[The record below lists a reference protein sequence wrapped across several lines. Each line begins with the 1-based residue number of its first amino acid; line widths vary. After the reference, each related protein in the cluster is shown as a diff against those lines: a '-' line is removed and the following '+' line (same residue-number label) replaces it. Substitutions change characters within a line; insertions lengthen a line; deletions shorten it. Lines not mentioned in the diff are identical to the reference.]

1 MNRILLRAML
11 VATLIWLALQFYSP
25 GDSDAFD
32 HLLYVLIILTNAGVM
47 VHMFWDRKLSIW
59 GSGSVAILFG
69 AAGWATLFGWFL
81 CRVLFRFA
89 PGVSEAWLD
98 VVRALIVVS
107 GPMLIYAMVRFRL
120 DKKGDHAHPGE
131 LLTEGLHERR
141 HFIRRKEDRDR
152 IARLEGGMTDASS

>member
-1 MNRILLRAML
+1 MNRILLRSILA
-11 VATLIWLALQFYSP
+11 VSFIWLALQFYTT
-25 GDSDAFD
+25 GDSDTFD
-32 HLLYVLIILTNAGVM
+32 RVLYVLLILTYVGVM
-47 VHMFWDRKLSIW
+47 IHMFWDRKLSVW

-81 CRVLFRFA
+81 GRVLVRFT
-89 PGVSEAWLD
+89 PGVSEGWLD

-107 GPMLIYAMVRFRL
+107 GPMLIYAMVRFRI

-141 HFIRRKEDRDR
+141 HYVRRKEDRER
-152 IARLEGGMTDASS
+152 IARLEEGVRDAV